1 MIFWWNQV
9 SIFSKKSVFIP
20 LGIGMRPMPT
30 GQVTKLFND
39 IRQDVVNMVELQK
52 SLSHKQYQVDR
63 LVYRKLTSNVGSNLK
78 RAEDIRRSS

>member
-1 MIFWWNQV
+1 
-9 SIFSKKSVFIP
+9 
-20 LGIGMRPMPT
+20 MPT